1 MGWRTSPL
9 APKVASMA
17 SDLHTWDLWIPDAA
31 ATGVPFAR
39 GRLRPTE
46 TLIVHSA
53 PHLLTV
59 EVRGPGG
66 ELLARGADLR
76 RAQEV
81 PMTKLR
87 LREGSVA
94 REEFWPEPADYGLPV
109 LLPGGEV
116 GILRDW
122 WNRED
127 RREWRWNIEFYNS
140 LD

>member
-1 MGWRTSPL
+1 MGGSRL
-9 APKVASMA
+9 Q
-17 SDLHTWDLWIPDAA
+17 TWDLWIPDAA

-39 GRLRPTE
+39 GRLEATE

-59 EVRGPGG
+59 EVRDG
-66 ELLARGADLR
+66 EGRLIATGRDLER
-76 RAQEV
+76 TEQV

-87 LREGSVA
+87 IAGSEVR
-94 REEFWPEPADYGLPV
+94 REEFWPGAADSGTPV

-116 GILRDW
+116 GLIRTW
-122 WNRED
+122 WNRDD
-127 RREWRWNIEFYNS
+127 RREWRWTVEFYNS